1 MQLDEDAPAGRHL
14 LLVDDSPTAAVN
26 APTQP
31 SSPYE
36 TPEPIEYTPAPSRAA
51 RADSSATA
59 AARDHAATPPGDA
72 DDGQEYTRTGRPARA
87 SARAGATGSTG
98 ATLTP
103 IAAPERKS
111 GNKVIKYSET
121 QIKAKLR
128 GRLSER
134 QMATCQRP
142 RYAKWGKCTQCVAK
156 AGGDSCRFREFRVF
170 PYVTHSGASGC
181 GQARRQ
187 LTSRIDPLTAEIT
200 GPGYF
205 RPYKLTED
213 ITPLPTEFNVPFDE
227 QHILRTE
234 VS

>member
-1 MQLDEDAPAGRHL
+1 MADDVMELDEDPLGGRHP
-14 LLVDDSPTAAVN
+14 LLVVDSPAAAVN
-26 APTQP
+26 PPTQP

-36 TPEPIEYTPAPSRAA
+36 TPEPIEYTSAPSRPA
-51 RADSSATA
+51 RADTSAAA

-72 DDGQEYTRTGRPARA
+72 EDGQEYTRTGRPARA

-170 PYVTHSGASGC
+170 PYVQQSGARSC
-181 GQARRQ
+181 LRA
-187 LTSRIDPLTAEIT
+187 SRGDRSA
-200 GPGYF
+200 
-205 RPYKLTED
+205 
-213 ITPLPTEFNVPFDE
+213 DE
-227 QHILRTE
+227 QD
-234 VS
+234 